1 MGHKKSVLFSN
12 LFFLCFYL
20 ISHYWHG
27 SINELSTFFSRLRKC
42 VKLKPIA
49 IINTIFFSSY
59 LLCISVYVYI
69 YSLEFSNIIY
79 SNPPAS
85 RQNNTNHNTT
95 KITELHDINM
105 VSITYN
111 TIILSSTNYS
121 SHRTGIAASAFA
133 FLGFAFFWKDWYV
146 NKNNQTIFSLFPSS
160 LSLYSIVL
168 MLSYVFTNNY
178 LLSVYVLDYHTHT
191 GLNTCIKEHTLVFF
205 VQSKA
210 SCFLCSGFTYTAK
223 SLFMTSN
230 CYD

>member
-1 MGHKKSVLFSN
+1 MSSLRLTCYEWDTTKSVLFSN

-27 SINELSTFFSRLRKC
+27 SINELSTFFSRLLKC

-59 LLCISVYVYI
+59 LLCISVYVCI

-85 RQNNTNHNTT
+85 HQNNTNHTTT
-95 KITELHDINM
+95 KRTELHDINM

-121 SHRTGIAASAFA
+121 SHPQA
-133 FLGFAFFWKDWYV
+133 
-146 NKNNQTIFSLFPSS
+146 
-160 LSLYSIVL
+160 
-168 MLSYVFTNNY
+168 
-178 LLSVYVLDYHTHT
+178 LLLQP
-191 GLNTCIKEHTLVFF
+191 LRF
-205 VQSKA
+205 
-210 SCFLCSGFTYTAK
+210 
-223 SLFMTSN
+223 
-230 CYD
+230 